1 MACDV
6 SPVAMFFIE
15 LALTASDKYKHLQ
28 RKKPCQQFG
37 KELLEFN
44 STQLEPEFDKLVNTI
59 RGCLTLIDGKLVN
72 TFSLHCARE
81 RQCYSLIFEVALAL
95 NQTESEFRPAL

>member
-1 MACDV
+1 MAGDV

-44 STQLEPEFDKLVNTI
+44 STQLEPEFDKLENTI
-59 RGCLTLIDGKLVN
+59 IGCLTLIDGKLVKHF
-72 TFSLHCARE
+72 FS
-81 RQCYSLIFEVALAL
+81 SLCKRKAMLFIDI
-95 NQTESEFRPAL
+95 